1 MTTITQTPD
10 AIHIATTA
18 VRIYAETHPRPP
30 HVTQRQAAEMAGV
43 SEPTIRKMVRA
54 GILTLNKFG
63 LVPVSDIDNAIA
75 SRKNK

>member
-1 MTTITQTPD
+1 
-10 AIHIATTA
+10 
-18 VRIYAETHPRPP
+18 
-30 HVTQRQAAEMAGV
+30 
-43 SEPTIRKMVRA
+43 MVRA